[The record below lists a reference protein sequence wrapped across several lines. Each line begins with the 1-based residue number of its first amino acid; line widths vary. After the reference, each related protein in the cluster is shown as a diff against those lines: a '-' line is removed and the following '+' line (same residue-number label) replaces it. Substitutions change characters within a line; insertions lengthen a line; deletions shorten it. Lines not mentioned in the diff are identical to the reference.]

1 LVDDGALMMPAFAGR
16 MPRPLF
22 ALDLSCWMSR
32 IDVPPAALG
41 WDRGFESGSP
51 AAQSLLRT
59 WLSGGA
65 SQHPLPRREG
75 GQRGFQYQKVIVA
88 EALRYPNLE

>member
-1 LVDDGALMMPAFAGR
+1 MCRRQGSGGTEGSNPVPCSAESAANLAF
-16 MPRPLF
+16 
-22 ALDLSCWMSR
+22 
-32 IDVPPAALG
+32 
-41 WDRGFESGSP
+41 
-51 AAQSLLRT
+51 
-59 WLSGGA
+59 GGA